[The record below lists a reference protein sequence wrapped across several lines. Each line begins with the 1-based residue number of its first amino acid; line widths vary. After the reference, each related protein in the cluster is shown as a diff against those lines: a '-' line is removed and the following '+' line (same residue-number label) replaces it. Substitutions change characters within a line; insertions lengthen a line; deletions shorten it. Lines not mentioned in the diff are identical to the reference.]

1 MAFPVFD
8 RSRYSLGLRSGERA
22 LHQNPL
28 IKPMTA
34 DTDFETT
41 FEDALA
47 TVSIQIDYSR
57 FVPSVGPLDAPLMLI
72 GEAPGE
78 QEVEQGEPFVGPA
91 GGRLNSIL
99 GSVGIKRD
107 DLYIT
112 NLVKVRPPENRDPH
126 QEEIEAWRPV
136 LDAET
141 ERVDPVRI
149 VTLGTVATHTLL
161 DTDANMSDIHGHS
174 TERDGH
180 TIIPTYH
187 PAATFYD
194 DSIQQ
199 KIEADVRTAAEKA
212 NLRPE

>member
-1 MAFPVFD
+1 
-8 RSRYSLGLRSGERA
+8 
-22 LHQNPL
+22 
-28 IKPMTA
+28 MTT

-47 TVSIQIDYSR
+47 TVSTEIFDRSQ

-99 GSVGIKRD
+99 ESVGIERD
-107 DLYIT
+107 DLYLT

-136 LDAET
+136 LDAEI
-141 ERVDPVRI
+141 ERVDPI
-149 VTLGTVATHTLL
+149 GIITLGTVATHALL
-161 DTDANMSDIHGHS
+161 DTDTNMSDIHGRS

-194 DSIQQ
+194 DSVQQ
-199 KIEADVRTAAEKA
+199 KIEADVRTAAEKTELPSE
-212 NLRPE
+212 NSL